1 MRVAVVSE
9 SFLPTVNGVTTSVL
23 RVLDHLAERGHEA
36 IVICPEAGA
45 PTEYAGFRIHQVPS
59 IAYRQFPVGLP
70 SPQVQRILAKFGPDV
85 LHAASPFFLGA
96 QAIAAA
102 NRVGVPSV
110 AVYQTDVAGF
120 ARRNGLGMTAAI
132 AWKYVRWVHDGAD
145 VTLVPS
151 SASEYD
157 LRHAGVRRL
166 ARWGRG
172 VDLERYHPNNRRRPD
187 AAALRE
193 RLSPDGE
200 VVVGYVGRIAPEKQV
215 ERLRVLRDLPGVS
228 VAIVGD
234 GPARDAVERQLRGVP
249 TTWLG
254 RLGGADLGAAYAAF
268 DVFVHTGSEE
278 TFGQTVQEAHASG
291 LPVVAPRA
299 GGPIDLVEHGVDG
312 LLFPPSDDRSLRAA
326 VAMLAADAPLRL
338 RMGEAGRRRVLG
350 RGWDVLCSELV
361 GHYERVILD
370 ACSDPG
376 RRGLAARDVQRSGGQ
391 RAYS

>member
-45 PTEYAGFRIHQVPS
+45 PAEYAGSRIHQVPS

-70 SPQVQRILAKFGPDV
+70 SPQVQRILARFRPDV

-102 NRVGVPSV
+102 NRLGVPSV

-120 ARRNGLGMTAAI
+120 ARRNGLGLTAAI
-132 AWKYVRWVHDGAD
+132 AWKYVRWVHEGAD
-145 VTLVPS
+145 LTLVPS
-151 SASEYD
+151 AASEYD
-157 LRHAGVRRL
+157 LHAAGVRRL
-166 ARWGRG
+166 SRWGRG
-172 VDLERYHPNNRRRPD
+172 VDLERYHPNNRHLPA
-187 AAALRE
+187 AAALRQ

-200 VVVGYVGRIAPEKQV
+200 TVIGYVGRIAPEKQV
-215 ERLRVLRDLPGVS
+215 ERLRVLRGLPGVS
-228 VAIVGD
+228 VAVVGD
-234 GPARDAVERQLRGVP
+234 GPARAAVERQLHGVP
-249 TTWLG
+249 TAWLG
-254 RLGGADLGAAYAAF
+254 RLGGAELAAAYAAF

-312 LLFPPSDDRSLRAA
+312 LLFPPSDDRALRAA
-326 VAMLAADAPLRL
+326 VAMLATDAPLRL

-350 RGWDVLCSELV
+350 RGWDVLCSELIR
-361 GHYERVILD
+361 HYERVILD
-370 ACSDPG
+370 ASGDAG
-376 RRGLAARDVQRSGGQ
+376 RHGIQPSGGQ

>member
-9 SFLPTVNGVTTSVL
+9 SFLPTVNGVTNSVL
-23 RVLDHLAERGHEA
+23 RVLDHLAAEGHEA

-45 PTEYAGFRIHQVPS
+45 PEEYAGYRIHQVPS

-70 SPQVQRILAKFGPDV
+70 SPQVQRILARFEPDV

-96 QAIAAA
+96 QAIAAS

-132 AWKYVRWVHDGAD
+132 AWKYVRWVHEGAD

-157 LRHAGVRRL
+157 LREAGVRRL

-172 VDLERYHPNNRRRPD
+172 VDLERYHPNNRRT
-187 AAALRE
+187 AGAVALRE

-215 ERLRVLRDLPGVS
+215 ERLRVLRGLPGVS

-234 GPARDAVERQLRGVP
+234 GPAREAVERQLHGVP

-254 RLGGADLGAAYAAF
+254 RLGGAELAAAYAAF
-268 DVFVHTGSEE
+268 DVFAHTGTEE

-312 LLFPPSDDRSLRAA
+312 LLFPPADDRGLRAA
-326 VAMLAADAPLRL
+326 VSMLATDAPLRL

-361 GHYERVILD
+361 GHYEQVILD
-370 ACSDPG
+370 ACTDV
-376 RRGLAARDVQRSGGQ
+376 RRGGAQRTGGL